1 MPNFVENLLFIGPDR
16 GSLSFSNKFSTKP
29 SIASNQLKVP
39 IFFNDHLGSRKVYE
53 KAKKKVGGCCHLKKN
68 GDDVIE
74 QKPMKSFKQIA
85 GNRMAFFEI
94 KSTCPSD
101 FLKNIT

>member
-1 MPNFVENLLFIGPDR
+1 M
-16 GSLSFSNKFSTKP
+16 
-29 SIASNQLKVP
+29 
-39 IFFNDHLGSRKVYE
+39 RKRR
-53 KAKKKVGGCCHLKKN
+53 KKWGVVVIKKKN